1 MAKIY
6 KETKVDVRPVEA
18 NAVVDI
24 EIPTAENT
32 QRRARISLSSG
43 TARDDTPIKDDEDFA
58 RRYLAT
64 QGTLYF
70 RQRKIYPRTFLWRV
84 VNDSTVLEIQSADIE
99 KSIVDKHE
107 ANLTLRL
114 DFQEAIIPS
123 GVALA
128 DTEDHEVLNVFV
140 LTTSR
145 RLHTIT
151 LRPEF
156 FRRVSSIDE
165 NIHDWCKSFIPSP
178 LTFTNPHRLHAC
190 STTELFIALDSGALL
205 RLNRRTG
212 DDGSHWSQ
220 ITFDEKTWGAS
231 LRGYVPWPGLQRISY
246 DGRSLDPMTPN
257 AIATTS
263 DQTYVFAVCLNHT
276 LKVWN
281 LATNKLV
288 GTKDLLNRQLSKQ
301 HPDSGTYFLNP
312 ADSVFLRVF
321 NAERALDGASRY
333 YVATY
338 TPHEEGKF
346 KFWAVRG
353 GLTTPLTIEDLFP
366 QAVFRPLDPDATGN
380 MFWTVADFQIQP
392 MEEGTR
398 MELWVLWRNNGLYQ
412 LYTLHFNFNTLE
424 KDWSTNWASTAWDTR
439 RNEPAPALVVSDVV
453 DPTEKW
459 LEYLFHPDRY
469 TVETLETALVSY
481 QEALKPRTAIN
492 FLRRS
497 APLQER
503 LCSTIT
509 ASVSLRKYADDDM
522 DYARYRTDTDQKW
535 RQFWQIVEE
544 VHSRRLEPLSL
555 AYDAYSDLPWVITT
569 DTCAVIREC
578 SATELLLHNSVLDL
592 ENELPMV
599 DNRWLHRRPETE
611 LGNRY
616 ADSCHLIKVAADF
629 RHRLPTAALRT
640 FEEVLNSE
648 LFLEPLLSTTERLA
662 SFINQSDLSEH
673 VSDDV
678 FNGLCAAM
686 NKQMN
691 IYQLPKEPF
700 HMILDTLFMRFIQK
714 DSELSFTSFGAKILT
729 NGSQETISHIR
740 RLLHDLLILVVFV
753 EGEISQEEGST
764 FDATE
769 LFPILITLIRECELL
784 YWLSSHTR
792 ALPSRSQHESTDV
805 HGQSKTYGAVNTVL
819 GDFFVVDIKPRPHV
833 NCAQSYTLT
842 KSISDVLSWVV
853 HSGGVSFDDALV
865 HIQCN
870 LIANGNIELASDFLR
885 FQPSNAWSNY
895 IKGRLFVA
903 KGEFDTA
910 AIHFQKAAYPLSSGR
925 ALGDLSEISSGLLDL
940 LAADKFNN
948 GLPKY
953 FQHILSLFEKAGS
966 FSHVADF
973 ASLSLQALES
983 DPLKTKDYP
992 EYQDLRTD
1000 VLSRLFH
1007 ASLRT
1012 CQFDKAYSALSRYTN
1027 LALQKSALGLLIKA
1041 ILSAYGSGTAGLQQ
1055 LLHFPLWLTP
1065 NLSSYVDESLLSLAR
1080 KQTSF
1085 SSSFDGDAY
1094 LWESSYTPD
1103 YHRILHAYRIARND
1117 LRGAAELGYQT
1128 VQRLRHARDSPVA
1141 QRALIRR
1148 GKVDEE
1154 ETKRMV
1160 EEDDLESKEIR
1171 HELLSLINLLASVD
1185 KAEAYILVDLDAV
1198 IPATAPA
1205 ISEAGTPGK
1214 RHADDDDVFMDD
1226 GSPLQSRS
1234 GSLAQRRRSSG
1245 ALSMDSA
1252 RLTASTNTNNH
1263 NNKNR
1268 ASPRRVIVTLEQLR
1282 REYQSELDRVSRIQR
1297 GDWEFGVDGYEEGAM
1312 DESLLDF

>member
-6 KETKVDVRPVEA
+6 KETKVDVRPIEA
-18 NAVVDI
+18 NAIVDI
-24 EIPTAENT
+24 EIPTAENAQ
-32 QRRARISLSSG
+32 QRVRISLSSG
-43 TARDDTPIKDDEDFA
+43 TARDENTPIKDDEDFA

-64 QGTLYF
+64 QGSVYF

-84 VNDSTVLEIQSADIE
+84 VNDSTVLEIQSTDVS
-99 KSIVDKHE
+99 KSIVDRHE

-114 DFQEAIIPS
+114 DFQEAIIPC

-128 DTEDHEVLNVFV
+128 DAEDHEALNVFV

-165 NIHDWCKSFIPSP
+165 NIQDWCKSFIPSP

-205 RLNRRTG
+205 RLTRRAG

-231 LRGYVPWPGLQRISY
+231 LRGYVPWSGLQRVAY

-257 AIATTS
+257 DIATTS

-288 GTKDLLNRQLSKQ
+288 GTKDLLDQPLSKQ
-301 HPDSGTYFLNP
+301 QPESTAYFLNP

-321 NAERALDGASRY
+321 NAERALDGGYRY

-338 TPHEEGKF
+338 TPHEMGQF
-346 KFWAVRG
+346 KFWAVKG

-366 QAVFRPLDPDATGN
+366 QAVFRPLDPDSTGN
-380 MFWTVADFQIQP
+380 MFWTVADFQIRP

-412 LYTLHFNFNTLE
+412 LYTLHFNFESLE
-424 KDWSTNWASTAWDTR
+424 QDWSSNWVSTAWDSR

-459 LEYLFHPDRY
+459 VEYFFHPGRY
-469 TVETLETALVSY
+469 TVETLETALVAY
-481 QEALKPRTAIN
+481 QEALKPRASAT
-492 FLRRS
+492 FLKRS
-497 APLQER
+497 VPLQER

-509 ASVSLRKYADDDM
+509 ASVSLRKYAEDDM
-522 DYARYRTDTDQKW
+522 DYAKYRTDTDHKW
-535 RQFWQIVEE
+535 RQFWQVVEE
-544 VHSRRLEPLSL
+544 VHNRRLEPISL
-555 AYDAYSDLPWVITT
+555 AYDTYSDMPWVVTT
-569 DTCAVIREC
+569 DACALIREC
-578 SATELLLHNSVLDL
+578 SATELLQHNSVLDL
-592 ENELPMV
+592 ENELPIV
-599 DNRWLHRRPETE
+599 ADRWRHRKLETE
-611 LGNRY
+611 VGNRY
-616 ADSCHLIKVAADF
+616 TDACHLIKVAADF
-629 RHRLPTAALRT
+629 RARLPAAALHT
-640 FEEVLNSE
+640 FEEALHSE
-648 LFLEPLLSTTERLA
+648 LFLEPLLSASERLA
-662 SFINQSDLSEH
+662 SFIDLSELSEH
-673 VSDDV
+673 VSDDMYD
-678 FNGLCAAM
+678 GLCAAM
-686 NKQMN
+686 NKQIN

-700 HMILDTLFMRFIQK
+700 HIILDTLFMRFVQK
-714 DSELSFTSFGAKILT
+714 DSELSFTAFGAKVLT
-729 NGSQETISHIR
+729 NGSQETISNIR
-740 RLLHDLLILVVFV
+740 CLLHDLLILVVFV
-753 EGEISQEEGST
+753 EGEISQEQGSS

-769 LFPILITLIRECELL
+769 LFTLLIHLIKECELL

-792 ALPSRSQHESTDV
+792 VLPSRNQHESADERV
-805 HGQSKTYGAVNTVL
+805 QSKNIGTVSSVL
-819 GDFFVVDIKPRPHV
+819 TDLFVSNIRPRPHV
-833 NCAQSYTLT
+833 NLPQSFTLT

-853 HSGGVSFDDALV
+853 HSGDVTFEYALV
-865 HIQCN
+865 HIQCD
-870 LIANGNIELASDFLR
+870 LIANGNLELASDFLK
-885 FQPSNAWSNY
+885 FQPSNAWSSY

-903 KGEFDTA
+903 KAEFNTA
-910 AIHFQKAAYPLSSGR
+910 AIHFQRAAYQLASGR
-925 ALGDLSEISSGLLDL
+925 PLGDLSDMSSGLLDL

-953 FQHILSLFEKAGS
+953 YQHILSLFEKAGS

-983 DPLKTKDYP
+983 DPRKETTA
-992 EYQDLRTD
+992 QDIKISGLMYC
-1000 VLSRLFH
+1000 L
-1007 ASLRT
+1007 
-1012 CQFDKAYSALSRYTN
+1012 AYSMLLYEH
-1027 LALQKSALGLLIKA
+1027 SALGLLIKA
-1041 ILSAYGSGTAGLQQ
+1041 ILSAYGSGTSGLEQ

-1065 NLSSYVDESLLSLAR
+1065 HLSSYVDESLLSLAR

-1085 SSSFDGDAY
+1085 SSSLEGDA
-1094 LWESSYTPD
+1094 WESNYTPD

-1128 VQRLRHARDSPVA
+1128 VQRLRHARDSPIA

-1154 ETKRMV
+1154 ESKHMV

-1171 HELLSLINLLASVD
+1171 HELLSLINLLACVD
-1185 KAEAYILVDLDAV
+1185 KSEAYILIDLDAV
-1198 IPATAPA
+1198 IPVTAPA
-1205 ISEAGTPGK
+1205 VGEAETPGK
-1214 RHADDDDVFMDD
+1214 RHADDDVFMDD
-1226 GSPLQSRS
+1226 GTPSKGLS
-1234 GSLAQRRRSSG
+1234 GSFSQRRRSSG
-1245 ALSMDSA
+1245 AVSIDSA
-1252 RLTASTNTNNH
+1252 SLGFTNTNTNANNN
-1263 NNKNR
+1263 NNKHKP
-1268 ASPRRVIVTLEQLR
+1268 SPRRVIVTLEQLR

-1297 GDWEFGVDGYEEGAM
+1297 GDWEFGVDGHEGIEETAM